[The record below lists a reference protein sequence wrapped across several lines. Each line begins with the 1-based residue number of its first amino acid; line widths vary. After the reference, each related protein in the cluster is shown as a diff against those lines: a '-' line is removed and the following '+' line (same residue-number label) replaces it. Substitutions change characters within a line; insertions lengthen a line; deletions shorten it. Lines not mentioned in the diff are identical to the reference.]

1 MVVRNS
7 PSHASNIESSIHLA
21 GKMQHSGTIQN
32 SNVNLGQKTPE
43 MKSPEMK
50 TLANRNSG
58 ILSATQDGPSIE
70 ASPRT
75 RMM

>member
-7 PSHASNIESSIHLA
+7 PSHASNIESSVHLA

-32 SNVNLGQKTPE
+32 SHLNIGQK
-43 MKSPEMK
+43 SPQMQ
-50 TLANRNSG
+50 TLAQNRNSG

-75 RMM
+75 RMMQQI